1 MSKMK
6 VVLYCRSATFQQL
19 AYQKEQLIRYAE
31 ENDCEVVAIVT
42 EKRNGVSARRW
53 KLNLAM
59 RLAQKYSAAI
69 LIRDI
74 SRMSR
79 VTAVVIRILERLQ
92 QRRIKL
98 YTTIEGMEKDAVEMN
113 LLHSVLAD
121 MVNLPNMS
129 MV

>member
-1 MSKMK
+1 M
-6 VVLYCRSATFQQL
+6 
-19 AYQKEQLIRYAE
+19 RYAE

-79 VTAVVIRILERLQ
+79 VTSVAIRILERLQ

-98 YTTIEGMEKDAVEMN
+98 YTTIEGMEKDTVEMY

-121 MVNLPNMS
+121 MVSLPNMS
-129 MV
+129 TV